1 MLQVSGKTKT
11 KDKPSGKTLSHL
23 LDDNQLTLQRRAKAA
38 DLVEAGVP
46 LFPNTFRPRDLI
58 TDIKKQYG
66 HLDLER
72 LETLNLRFV
81 VAGRIMGLRSFG
93 KAAFLHIQDRTGDR
107 LQVHVQ
113 RDVLG
118 VEEYKLFKKLD
129 VGDTVGVTGP
139 LFRTRTNELT
149 IRAESVVLVTKSYR
163 SLPEKFHGLTDVE
176 QRYRQ
181 RYLDLIMNREVR
193 AIFEARSKTVS
204 VIRRFLEER
213 DFMEVETPM
222 MQHIP
227 GGAMARPFETYH
239 NALGM
244 PLYLRVAPELYLKR
258 LVVGGLERVFELNR
272 NFRNEGVSVR
282 HNPEFTMLEFYMS
295 YASYEDLMPMTEE
308 MLGACAQE
316 VVGSLKFDYQE
327 REIDM
332 TPPWRQVDFR
342 TSLLEIGGVPPKAL
356 FDKETALGVSR
367 ELGGHHKPSDGLG
380 KALDKI
386 FEVMVEPELWQPT
399 FVTGHPL
406 EISPLSRT
414 SDHDPDA
421 VDRFEF
427 YIAGREM
434 GNGFSELNDPDDQKE
449 RFLDQVAQ
457 RDAGDEEA
465 GFMDVD
471 YVRAL
476 EYGMPPTA
484 GEGVGIDRLIMLLT
498 NQPSIREVIF
508 FPLLRPE
515 QG

>member
-1 MLQVSGKTKT
+1 MSEKTKNKPKT
-11 KDKPSGKTLSHL
+11 PDKGGKSI
-23 LDDNQLTLQRRAKAA
+23 LDDNQLIRQRRAKAA
-38 DLVEAGVP
+38 ELAAQGVP

-58 TDIKKQYG
+58 SDIKKNYG
-66 HLDLER
+66 HLDIER
-72 LETLNLRFV
+72 LETLNLSFV
-81 VAGRIMGLRSFG
+81 IAGRIMSLRSFG
-93 KAAFLHIQDRTGDR
+93 KAAFMHIMDRSGEQ

-113 RDVLG
+113 KNVLG
-118 VEEYKLFKKLD
+118 DEAYARFKKLD
-129 VGDTVGVTGP
+129 VGDLVGVSGP

-149 IRAESVVLVTKSYR
+149 IRANQVTLVTKSYR
-163 SLPEKFHGLTDVE
+163 PLPEKFHGLTDVE

-193 AIFEARSKTVS
+193 AIFEARSKIVS
-204 VIRRFLEER
+204 TIRRFLHQR

-295 YASYEDLMPMTEE
+295 YASYEDLMPLTEE
-308 MLGACAQE
+308 MLAECAKE
-316 VVGSLKFDYQE
+316 VVGSLKFDYQG

-332 TPPWRQVDFR
+332 SPPWRQLDFR
-342 TSLLEIGGVPPKAL
+342 TSLLEIGGVPPKVL
-356 FDKETALGVSR
+356 FDAEEALGLSR
-367 ELGGHHKPSDGLG
+367 ELGGVHKPGDGLG

-386 FEVMVEPELWQPT
+386 FEVTVEPELWQPT
-399 FVTGHPL
+399 FITGHPL

-421 VDRFEF
+421 VERFEF
-427 YIAGREM
+427 FIAGREM
-434 GNGFSELNDPDDQKE
+434 GNGFSELNDPDDQRQ
-449 RFLDQVAQ
+449 RFLEQVAQ
-457 RDAGDEEA
+457 REAGDEEA
-465 GFMDVD
+465 QFMDAD

-484 GEGVGIDRLIMLLT
+484 GEGVGIDRLVMLLT
-498 NQPSIREVIF
+498 DQPSIREVIL

-515 QG
+515 KG